1 VSAHLC
7 GGVLG
12 GLLIQHAGQYFN
24 AAHGSA
30 GGHPMNNV
38 QKSRCLF
45 VSLGICLFWVSS
57 LVAQDSIVRI
67 IQTNFAGSN
76 AHVID
81 PTTNKVVDIIQN
93 VPKAHAAVNHPDGTY
108 FYFANE
114 HDHNIVVVDTKT
126 LEVVDRIPLVERPN
140 KLVINKTQNKLYV
153 AIRDSAHLQIIDL
166 DSHKVIKTLSVH
178 AGIHNVYVTKDDNY
192 IVAGLGAYPETF
204 DEPTIQVIDAS
215 TDEIAFSISL
225 EGFRVRP
232 MAIESNSDG
241 SPSRIFA
248 QAERLNGFYVVD
260 WDQRK
265 AIDFVAV
272 PSLSMAQQNF
282 DGIQNGTGHGLL
294 VLPDQS
300 ALWYASRLDSRVYA
314 WSLPDLEFMGGIEVG
329 PSPQWL
335 TATPDSQTLYVSMV
349 GSMETVA
356 LDTQAHEIIA
366 RIPVG
371 FGPKRN
377 STHILPAALA
387 R

>member
-1 VSAHLC
+1 
-7 GGVLG
+7 
-12 GLLIQHAGQYFN
+12 
-24 AAHGSA
+24 
-30 GGHPMNNV
+30 MNNA
-38 QKSRCLF
+38 QKSRCFL
-45 VSLGICLFWVSS
+45 VSLGVCLFWTSTI
-57 LVAQDSIVRI
+57 VAQDTVVRI
-67 IQTNFAGSN
+67 IQTNYAGSN
-76 AHVID
+76 AHIID
-81 PTTNKVVDIIQN
+81 PNTNKVVDIIEN
-93 VPKAHAAVNHPDGTY
+93 VPKAHAVVNHPDGTY

-114 HDHNIVVVDTKT
+114 HDHNIDIVDAKT

-153 AIRDSAHLQIIDL
+153 GIRDSAHLQIIDL
-166 DSHKVIKTLSVH
+166 ESHKVIKTLPVH
-178 AGIHNVYVTKDDNY
+178 AGIHNVYVTKDDRY
-192 IVAGLGAYPETF
+192 IIAGLGKHPDSLE
-204 DEPTIQVIDAS
+204 EPTIQVIDAS
-215 TDEIAFSISL
+215 TDEIAFGVSL

-232 MAIESNSDG
+232 MALESNADG

-260 WDQRK
+260 WDKRETV
-265 AIDFVAV
+265 DFVSA
-272 PSLSMAQQNF
+272 PPLPISQQNF

-314 WSLPDLEFMGGIEVG
+314 WSLPDLEYMGGIEVG
-329 PSPQWL
+329 ASPQWL

-349 GSMETVA
+349 GTMETVA
-356 LDTQAHEIIA
+356 LNTETHEIIS

-377 STHILPAALA
+377 STHVLPVALA

>member
-1 VSAHLC
+1 
-7 GGVLG
+7 
-12 GLLIQHAGQYFN
+12 
-24 AAHGSA
+24 
-30 GGHPMNNV
+30 
-38 QKSRCLF
+38 
-45 VSLGICLFWVSS
+45 
-57 LVAQDSIVRI
+57 
-67 IQTNFAGSN
+67 
-76 AHVID
+76 
-81 PTTNKVVDIIQN
+81 
-93 VPKAHAAVNHPDGTY
+93 
-108 FYFANE
+108 
-114 HDHNIVVVDTKT
+114 
-126 LEVVDRIPLVERPN
+126 
-140 KLVINKTQNKLYV
+140 VINKTQNKLYV

-272 PSLSMAQQNF
+272 PSLSMSQQNF